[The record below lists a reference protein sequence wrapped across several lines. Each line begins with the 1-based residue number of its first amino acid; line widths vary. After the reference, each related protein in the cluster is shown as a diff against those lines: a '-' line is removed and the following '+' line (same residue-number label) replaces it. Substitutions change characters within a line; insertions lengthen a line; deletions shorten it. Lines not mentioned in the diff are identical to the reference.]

1 MKSLSANVLLLG
13 NRNFNYYVVGK
24 TEAVIIECGMSVGV
38 EVFAQQWRQ
47 IEDQPQIKSILAL
60 HSHFDHVC
68 GIPMLKN
75 LFPDTRVLASAAAQK
90 VLSLDKVLTSL
101 GKADE
106 VVSAA
111 YFSQG
116 LISSRP
122 APLQIDLLAVD
133 QVVGEG
139 DSVDLGG
146 NLKLNILA
154 TPGHSPCSIAAYLA
168 NEQIMFVSD
177 AAGYRS
183 PDGLMSPVFF
193 QDYDLYMETIRRLM
207 TYPTEILAVGHGE
220 VVVGKGQVQQFYEQS
235 LAAAQEAFNK
245 IRERLAEGEQEEN
258 LAGELFQ
265 TYIKGGLAFYP
276 RHMMLGSMYQLI
288 KNVQARM

>member
-1 MKSLSANVLLLG
+1 
-13 NRNFNYYVVGK
+13 
-24 TEAVIIECGMSVGV
+24 MSTGV
-38 EVFAQQWRQ
+38 EIFAQQWRQ
-47 IEDQPQIKSILAL
+47 IEDQPQIKSILVL

-122 APLQIDLLAVD
+122 APLQIDLLTVD

-258 LAGELFQ
+258 LAGELYQ

-276 RHMMLGSMYQLI
+276 RNMMLGSMYQLI

>member
-90 VLSLDKVLTSL
+90 ILSLDKVLTSL

-193 QDYDLYMETIRRLM
+193 QDYDLYMDTIRRLM

>member
-90 VLSLDKVLTSL
+90 ILSLDKVLTSL

-122 APLQIDLLAVD
+122 APLQIDLLTVD

-193 QDYDLYMETIRRLM
+193 QDYDLYMDTIRRLM

-276 RHMMLGSMYQLI
+276 RNMMLGSMYQLI

>member
-1 MKSLSANVLLLG
+1 MKSLSANVILLG

-24 TEAVIIECGMSVGV
+24 TEAVVIECGMSAGV
-38 EVFAQQWRQ
+38 EIFAQQWRQ

-258 LAGELFQ
+258 LAGELYQ

-276 RHMMLGSMYQLI
+276 RNMMLGSMYQLI

>member
-47 IEDQPQIKSILAL
+47 IEDQPQIKSILVL

-122 APLQIDLLAVD
+122 APLQIDLLTVD

-276 RHMMLGSMYQLI
+276 RNMMLGSMYQLI
-288 KNVQARM
+288 KNVKARM